1 MSDATSDVAHW
12 VRRGCSEARTSD
24 KFRLQS
30 SDGRRNI
37 KPLLKQPSRGKLFA
51 IVFYSIIS
59 EAHRAWQPDTLARPK
74 GSYLSNM
81 KVTYP

>member
-1 MSDATSDVAHW
+1 
-12 VRRGCSEARTSD
+12 
-24 KFRLQS
+24 
-30 SDGRRNI
+30 
-37 KPLLKQPSRGKLFA
+37 LLKQPSRGKLFA